1 VPPLSSRLRSLLPD
15 PGPARALTFASFP
28 SSIGRGLFITA
39 SVVFFTKSVGLSP
52 LQVGT
57 GLTIAACIGLLA
69 GVPMGHLADRIGP
82 RTMTIVFGL
91 VVACVINL
99 YFLASSWP
107 LFVAVASLVSVGQS
121 AFQASRGA
129 LIAGSVP
136 PEQRVRTR
144 AYLRVV
150 TNVGWMVGSP
160 LAGLALFFDTD
171 AAYASVIAATGAV
184 TALGALLY
192 LRVPPVTP
200 QHASKRESMSAAVR
214 DRPYVALTVLNAVLT
229 IHFGITNVAIPLWV
243 LERTEAPAWVVSA
256 LFVVNTIMIVT
267 LQVRTSRGSAT
278 VPGAA
283 RAQRLG
289 GLLLA
294 GACIL
299 YALSAGWP
307 AWAAAAI
314 LVAGAAVHAFGELY
328 MAAGGWGLSYELAPD
343 HAQGQYQGLYN
354 TGFQVADIVAPA
366 VLSVAVIGLGWPGWV
381 LMAACF
387 ATAGLL
393 VPAAARWAVRTRPVV
408 GEPVPAP

>member
-1 VPPLSSRLRSLLPD
+1 VPTLSSRLRSLLPD

-82 RTMTIVFGL
+82 RTTTIVFGL

-314 LVAGAAVHAFGELY
+314 LVAGAAVHAFGELH

>member
-1 VPPLSSRLRSLLPD
+1 MPTLSSRLRSLLPD

-91 VVACVINL
+91 VVAGVINL
-99 YFLASSWP
+99 YFLVSTWP

-136 PEQRVRTR
+136 SEQRVRTR

-200 QHASKRESMSAAVR
+200 QHASKRESISAALR

-243 LERTEAPAWVVSA
+243 LERTEAPAWVLSA

-314 LVAGAAVHAFGELY
+314 LVAGAAVHAFGELH

-393 VPAAARWAVRTRPVV
+393 VPAAARWAVRTRPVTS
-408 GEPVPAP
+408 EPVPTP

>member
-1 VPPLSSRLRSLLPD
+1 MPTLSSRLRSLLPD

>member
-1 VPPLSSRLRSLLPD
+1 VPTLSSRLRSLLPD
-15 PGPARALTFASFP
+15 PGPARALTIASFP

-91 VVACVINL
+91 VVAGVINL
-99 YFLASSWP
+99 YFLVSTWP

-136 PEQRVRTR
+136 SEQRVRTR

-160 LAGLALFFDTD
+160 LAGLALFFDTR

-192 LRVPPVTP
+192 LRVPPVAP
-200 QHASKRESMSAAVR
+200 QHASKRESISAALR

-229 IHFGITNVAIPLWV
+229 IHFGITNVALPLWV
-243 LERTEAPAWVVSA
+243 LERTEAPAWVLSA

-283 RAQRLG
+283 RAQRVG

-294 GACIL
+294 GACML

-307 AWAAAAI
+307 AWTAAAI

-393 VPAAARWAVRTRPVV
+393 VPAAARWAVRTRPVTS
-408 GEPVPAP
+408 EPVPTP

>member
-1 VPPLSSRLRSLLPD
+1 VPTLSSRLRSLLPD

-314 LVAGAAVHAFGELY
+314 LVAGAAVHAFGELH

-393 VPAAARWAVRTRPVV
+393 VPAAARWAVRTRLVV

>member
-1 VPPLSSRLRSLLPD
+1 VPTLSSRLRSLLPD
-15 PGPARALTFASFP
+15 PGPARALTFSSFP

-314 LVAGAAVHAFGELY
+314 LVAGAAVHAFGELH